1 MPAGTGFTVIVLTY
15 DRPRALRALL
25 RGLAA
30 QQLDGAEMELIV
42 CNNAAGAR
50 LSASPWTTTGRLL
63 RRFPDA
69 KIINSSHNW
78 LCRVRY
84 PVTTLARH
92 DTIVFLDDDVILR
105 DERFLRYMVDAFA
118 TVRPIDVLSC
128 WTALWTEWSDEVLK
142 KVRMNFEG
150 PAPAE
155 MTECDYAGPGLC
167 IFDRRILIESGLL
180 ALPPQF
186 HRSDST
192 WFPWLTAMKLGTRK
206 YYLPSH
212 GRVAF
217 HDEFARHALTTSPGF
232 RPEMYATYKRIWTG
246 GYVPVLER
254 KRSDPDF
261 DQSRE
266 AHAARTLPVET
277 DRW

>member
-1 MPAGTGFTVIVLTY
+1 MQTGAGFTVIVLSY
-15 DRPRALRALL
+15 DRPRSLRVLL
-25 RGLAA
+25 QGLVA

-42 CNNAAGAR
+42 CNNAAGVR
-50 LSASPWTTTGRLL
+50 LSASPWTATGRLL
-63 RRFPDA
+63 RRFPDV
-69 KIINSSHNW
+69 KIMNSSHNW

-84 PVTTLARH
+84 SLATLARH
-92 DTIVFLDDDVILR
+92 DTIVFIDDDVVIT
-105 DERFLRYMVDAFA
+105 DDRFLRYMYDAMA

-128 WTALWTEWSDEVLK
+128 WTALWTEWSDELLK
-142 KVRMNFEG
+142 KVRMNFHD
-150 PAPAE
+150 PAPDAL
-155 MTECDYAGPGLC
+155 TECDYAGPGLC
-167 IFDRRILIESGLL
+167 IFDRRILTESGLL
-180 ALPPQF
+180 ALAPEF

-206 YYLPSH
+206 YYLPAH

-232 RPEMYATYKRIWTG
+232 RRDMYAQYKTIWKR

-254 KRSDPDF
+254 KRSEPDF
-261 DQSRE
+261 EQSRE
-266 AHAARTLPVET
+266 AHAARTLPVEV